1 MTVWCYGSPTSLMG
15 AEEGTTDAET
25 EAEKKKRVF
34 IEEIQSTTTK
44 SKADVGEKVRS
55 ITRQLLAT
63 MGMELEVSTEPYLDM
78 ATAISGSGPAYIYL
92 LTESL
97 IDAGV
102 HLGFP
107 RDTAVKLVTQ
117 TIRGSSSLALQ
128 SMHDHAATAV
138 NANSS
143 SGNGNGLH
151 DLRYMVTSP
160 GGTTASALYE
170 MERGGFR
177 TIMSDAVWAAYR
189 RSLELGEKNSNIG
202 PGRNKF

>member
-1 MTVWCYGSPTSLMG
+1 MG

>member
-1 MTVWCYGSPTSLMG
+1 
-15 AEEGTTDAET
+15 
-25 EAEKKKRVF
+25 
-34 IEEIQSTTTK
+34 
-44 SKADVGEKVRS
+44 VREL
-55 ITRQLLAT
+55 TRQLLMT

-117 TIRGSSSLALQ
+117 TIRGSSSLALA
-128 SMHDHAATAV
+128 SMHDQDKMHKASASA
-138 NANSS
+138 
-143 SGNGNGLH
+143 SGPSDSPNPNNGLH